1 MNVNCIKHNI
11 MWVLRIYMYTHITYA
26 LIYNMNNT
34 NMIAM
39 ANKLGGGERVVMLL
53 HCPGGG

>member
-1 MNVNCIKHNI
+1 
-11 MWVLRIYMYTHITYA
+11 MYTHITYA

-34 NMIAM
+34 NMTTI
-39 ANKLGGGERVVMLL
+39 ANKSGGGERVVIMLL

>member
-1 MNVNCIKHNI
+1 